1 MAFVLSDPRCVP
13 VILLVL
19 GSLRILTRN
28 VTLDDLYEQTFISSE
43 THRVFFVKFMK
54 WYSEVV
60 FPLFIKMPNME
71 ELESNNAEYVA
82 AGFPGAV
89 CSVDCVHVRVWG
101 VSANLKQVSTGK
113 EHFPSRV
120 FEVSVNH
127 RGIITSAT
135 RGFYG
140 SVVDQSI
147 VKFDGAMTAM
157 RDGCYKDFRYS
168 VYDKDGKR
176 TIVCGA
182 YALSDN
188 GYHPWPSLMYPSKV
202 TKSDADINWS
212 EMLESLRKDIECLFG
227 QMKQEFAILKYGSR
241 FNSLELMDDIF
252 LTCCAIHNQRK
263 MLAGLDAPWSTD
275 EIVEGADSDLS
286 QKEVA
291 VFRRMHEDER
301 NQSMRL
307 EQSGGV
313 GSGEHVVMHDNCTD
327 IPGDITHAALKD
339 ILITHFD
346 VANRKGEVVWPRI
359 NGIVRNYYTAS
370 QR

>member
-1 MAFVLSDPRCVP
+1 
-13 VILLVL
+13 
-19 GSLRILTRN
+19 
-28 VTLDDLYEQTFISSE
+28 
-43 THRVFFVKFMK
+43 
-54 WYSEVV
+54 
-60 FPLFIKMPNME
+60 ME
-71 ELESNNAEYVA
+71 ELENNNAEYVA

-127 RGIITSAT
+127 RGMITSAT

-168 VYDKDGKR
+168 VYDKNGQR
-176 TIVCGA
+176 IVVRGA

-202 TKSDADINWS
+202 AQSPEDSNWS

-241 FNSLELMDDIF
+241 FNSLKLMDDIF
-252 LTCCAIHNQRK
+252 LTCRTIHNQRK
-263 MLAGLDAPWSTD
+263 ILAGLDAPWSMEEFID
-275 EIVEGADSDLS
+275 SADSDLS

-291 VFRRMHEDER
+291 VFRRIHEQEK
-301 NQSMRL
+301 NQNLR
-307 EQSGGV
+307 EHQSGGV
-313 GSGEHVVMHDNCTD
+313 GSGEHVVVQDNFTVL
-327 IPGDITHAALKD
+327 PGDVSHADLKN

-346 VANRKGEVVWPRI
+346 VANRKGEVVWPRR
-359 NGIVRNYYTAS
+359 NGIVHNYYRAS
-370 QR
+370 ER

>member
-1 MAFVLSDPRCVP
+1 
-13 VILLVL
+13 
-19 GSLRILTRN
+19 
-28 VTLDDLYEQTFISSE
+28 
-43 THRVFFVKFMK
+43 MK
-54 WYSEVV
+54 WYSDIV
-60 FPLFIKMPNME
+60 FPLFIKMPTME
-71 ELESNNAEYVA
+71 ELENNNAEYVA

-127 RGIITSAT
+127 RGMITSAT

-168 VYDKDGKR
+168 VYDKNGQR
-176 TIVCGA
+176 TVVRGA

-202 TKSDADINWS
+202 AQSPEDSNWS

-252 LTCCAIHNQRK
+252 LTCCTIHNQRK
-263 MLAGLDAPWSTD
+263 ILAGLDAPWSMEEFID
-275 EIVEGADSDLS
+275 SADSDLS

-291 VFRRMHEDER
+291 VFRRIHEQEK
-301 NQSMRL
+301 NQNLR
-307 EQSGGV
+307 EHQSGGV
-313 GSGEHVVMHDNCTD
+313 GSGEHVVVQDNFTVL
-327 IPGDITHAALKD
+327 PGDVSHADLKN

-346 VANRKGEVVWPRI
+346 VANRKGEVVWPRR
-359 NGIVRNYYTAS
+359 NGIVHNYYRAS
-370 QR
+370 ER

>member
-1 MAFVLSDPRCVP
+1 

-28 VTLDDLYEQTFISSE
+28 ITLDDLYENAFISSE
-43 THRVFFVKFMK
+43 THRFFFIKFMK
-54 WYSEVV
+54 LYSTVV
-60 FPLFIKMPNME
+60 FPLFIKMPTLE

-113 EHFPSRV
+113 EKFPSRV

-140 SVVDQSI
+140 SVVDQTI

-176 TIVCGA
+176 TVVSGA

-188 GYHPWPSLMYPSKV
+188 GYHPWPSLIV
-202 TKSDADINWS
+202 VS
-212 EMLESLRKDIECLFG
+212 E
-227 QMKQEFAILKYGSR
+227 
-241 FNSLELMDDIF
+241 
-252 LTCCAIHNQRK
+252 QRR
-263 MLAGLDAPWSTD
+263 T
-275 EIVEGADSDLS
+275 
-286 QKEVA
+286 
-291 VFRRMHEDER
+291 
-301 NQSMRL
+301 
-307 EQSGGV
+307 
-313 GSGEHVVMHDNCTD
+313 EHR
-327 IPGDITHAALKD
+327 G
-339 ILITHFD
+339 
-346 VANRKGEVVWPRI
+346 
-359 NGIVRNYYTAS
+359 
-370 QR
+370 